1 MSALPEKFRTCYPF
15 RENWLE
21 LPDGKMHYV
30 DTLADAAGAGENGNG
45 TTTGGVTGG
54 TTGGKIFNADE
65 GDADGAPPPPA
76 ADGSDGRTVL
86 LLHGNPTWSFLWRD
100 LMRSLDFAGLRCV
113 APDLLGMGLSEK
125 PDKFFRLADRIAH
138 VEQLVARLGLKKFHL
153 VVHDWGGA
161 IGMGVAGAAPER
173 VGKIVLTNTAA
184 FPSRHIPRRIAL
196 LRNPLGAFLIRA
208 FNLFALPA
216 IFMATSKGMTA
227 TVRGGFLWPY
237 DSWCSRAAIARFVR
251 DIPMKPS
258 DPSYATLEGVGASL
272 ERLKGKPVLIAWGG
286 MDFCFD
292 ETFLREWHKR
302 FPDARV
308 RFYHNAGHYV
318 LEDAGDEIIPEI
330 RDFLAGATGEAE
342 DAG

>member
-1 MSALPEKFRTCYPF
+1 MNALPEKLRTCYPF
-15 RENWLE
+15 PPNWLD

-30 DTLADAAGAGENGNG
+30 DTGAGPAAGA
-45 TTTGGVTGG
+45 TGG
-54 TTGGKIFNADE
+54 ADE
-65 GDADGAPPPPA
+65 WRTNRPRPIA

-208 FNLFALPA
+208 LNLFALPA
-216 IFMATSKGMTA
+216 IFMATERGMTP
-227 TVRGGFLWPY
+227 TVRAGFLAPY
-237 DSWCSRAAIARFVR
+237 DSWRSRAAIARFVR
-251 DIPMKPS
+251 DIPMTPT
-258 DPSYATLEGVGASL
+258 DPSYATLRGIGESL
-272 ERLKGKPVLIAWGG
+272 PRLTEKPMLIAWGG
-286 MDFCFD
+286 MDFCFN
-292 ETFLREWHKR
+292 EKFLLEWRRR
-302 FPDARV
+302 FPDARI
-308 RFYHNAGHYV
+308 RYYHNAGHYV
-318 LEDAGDEIIPEI
+318 LEDAGDDLIPEI
-330 RDFLAGATGEAE
+330 RDFLLAGNGNDNGNKNENAAGAAATPPLTKP
-342 DAG
+342 